1 MRIGIVTAMAE
12 ETLPV
17 YRKLGNVVAED
28 NVSGVAIKQ
37 IETEG
42 HTVYLA
48 TSGIGEIRAALAVQL
63 LVDLFDIEAVLNFGF
78 VGSLNPK
85 LSVGE
90 IVIAEKAVHHQFD
103 LSAVNNIEPGRYDGH
118 DTPFF
123 FTDKDIIAKVAGL
136 MPSPLKK
143 VTVASG
149 DVFVADGE
157 TKERLRAVFGADVCE
172 MELAGICL
180 AAERNNLPVFS
191 MKVVSDGADES
202 APVGFDEVLKKGITG
217 YEERLPYVLKALSE
231 TKRDSLPVN
240 LI

>member
-85 LSVGE
+85 LSVG
-90 IVIAEKAVHHQFD
+90 
-103 LSAVNNIEPGRYDGH
+103 
-118 DTPFF
+118 
-123 FTDKDIIAKVAGL
+123 
-136 MPSPLKK
+136 
-143 VTVASG
+143 
-149 DVFVADGE
+149 
-157 TKERLRAVFGADVCE
+157 
-172 MELAGICL
+172 
-180 AAERNNLPVFS
+180 
-191 MKVVSDGADES
+191 
-202 APVGFDEVLKKGITG
+202 
-217 YEERLPYVLKALSE
+217 
-231 TKRDSLPVN
+231 
-240 LI
+240 